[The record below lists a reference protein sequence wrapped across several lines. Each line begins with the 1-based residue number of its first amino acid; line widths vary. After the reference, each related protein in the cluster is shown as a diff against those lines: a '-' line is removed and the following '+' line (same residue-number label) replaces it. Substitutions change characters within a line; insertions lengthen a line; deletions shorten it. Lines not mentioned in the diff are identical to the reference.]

1 MTYWILNA
9 FFLAG
14 IAIVVVVFSR
24 RRNMR
29 ELVLVLLT
37 TLIMLIVT
45 AGFDNLMIAIGL
57 VAYESN
63 KISGIFI
70 GIAPIEDFCYA
81 IAAAVLLPFLWRM
94 LENKKQKKDTR

>member
-14 IAIVVVVFSR
+14 TTIIVSVFLR
-24 RRNMR
+24 RSDKYH
-29 ELVLVLLT
+29 LVPVLLT
-37 TLIMLIVT
+37 ALIMLIVSV
-45 AGFDNLMIAIGL
+45 GFDNLMIAIGL